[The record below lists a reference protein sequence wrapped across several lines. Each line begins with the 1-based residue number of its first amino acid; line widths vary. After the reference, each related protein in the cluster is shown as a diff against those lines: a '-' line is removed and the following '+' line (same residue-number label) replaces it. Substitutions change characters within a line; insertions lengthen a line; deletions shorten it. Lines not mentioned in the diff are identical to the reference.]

1 MATTK
6 KPGMLEKM
14 KVAVAGMFT
23 SDDKRQPPKR
33 ATTAK
38 TATTAPKAA
47 AKKVAAGA
55 KKVAK
60 KTTKKVPLKTAAKKA
75 GVSMDRKLIAL
86 SQPHEVRDWSASLGC
101 TEAELKAAVAAVG
114 RSAARVR
121 DHLSAKRGRS
131 MDRKLIALSQPH
143 EVRDWCKSLGCTEDQ
158 LRAAVGAVGRSASK
172 VREHLKK

>member
-1 MATTK
+1 MTK
-6 KPGMLEKM
+6 TDDGDE
-14 KVAVAGMFT
+14 
-23 SDDKRQPPKR
+23 SD
-33 ATTAK
+33 T
-38 TATTAPKAA
+38 PKAA
-47 AKKVAAGA
+47 KKKAPAKKAAAAKAPA
-55 KKVAK
+55 KKEPAQKAPAK
-60 KTTKKVPLKTAAKKA
+60 KTAAKKA